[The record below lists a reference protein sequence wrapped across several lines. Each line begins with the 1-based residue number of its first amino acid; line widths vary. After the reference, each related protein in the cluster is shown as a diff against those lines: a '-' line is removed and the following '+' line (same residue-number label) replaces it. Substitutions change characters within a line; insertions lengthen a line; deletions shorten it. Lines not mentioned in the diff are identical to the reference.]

1 MKTVRRARR
10 GLSGAELSD
19 RTQNIGGDREA
30 WNIETEPKLPLE
42 TRRSRISQNLGSE
55 VRSLEDID

>member
-1 MKTVRRARR
+1 M
-10 GLSGAELSD
+10 SGAELPD
-19 RTQNIGGDREA
+19 RTQNIGGDIEA

>member
-10 GLSGAELSD
+10 GLSGAELPD
-19 RTQNIGGDREA
+19 RTQNIGGDIEA

-42 TRRSRISQNLGSE
+42 TRRRRSQSESR
-55 VRSLEDID
+55 R